1 MGSKDQREPAS
12 SFLVSRNRGLP
23 FMEKLGICTPQ
34 DIPTESGHKN
44 PQLKECRNYDKLIE
58 YKPIQL

>member
-1 MGSKDQREPAS
+1 
-12 SFLVSRNRGLP
+12 
-23 FMEKLGICTPQ
+23 MEKLGICTPQ